1 MEEREERERERE
13 RKEKEKAEKL
23 AKLAKLDQLEK
34 KKESGRTASA
44 LSVLLPYKLFE
55 VPVPVLIVI
64 DILGYLEIV
73 RLPPIQKIAIFF

>member
-1 MEEREERERERE
+1 MEEREEK
-13 RKEKEKAEKL
+13 RKREKEKAEKL

-44 LSVLLPYKLFE
+44 LSVLLPYKLFK

-64 DILGYLEIV
+64 DILGYLKVV
-73 RLPPIQKIAIFF
+73 RLPPIQKIGVSFYF